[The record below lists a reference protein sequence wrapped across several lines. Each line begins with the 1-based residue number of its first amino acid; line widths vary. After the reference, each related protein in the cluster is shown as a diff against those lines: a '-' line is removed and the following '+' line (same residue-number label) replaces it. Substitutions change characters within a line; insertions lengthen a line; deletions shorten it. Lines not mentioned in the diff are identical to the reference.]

1 VRTLTELGLANRVAV
16 VTGSSKG
23 IGKAIAL
30 SLAQEH
36 AKVTICSRGE
46 NQLRVAEEEITQLTG
61 ADVLAL
67 RADLTQKSDIS
78 HLVSETI
85 RRFGRIDILVANT
98 GGPPPVPFTSTTED
112 QWWDAYRQLFAS
124 VLDLCW
130 EVIPHMQLRHWGRII
145 TMTSIAAKQPVH
157 NLVLSNSLRAGILGL
172 SKTLA
177 SELAQSNIL
186 ANSICTGYTLTERVE
201 ELAKFEEEKTGKSRG
216 EIVQDWA
223 GEIPLKR
230 MADPREIAD
239 LAVYLA
245 SERAS
250 YITGAVIQVD
260 GGWIRGIL

>member
-1 VRTLTELGLANRVAV
+1 VELGLANRVAI

-36 AKVTICSRGE
+36 SKVTICARGE
-46 NQLRVAEEEITQLTG
+46 NQLRATEEEIKRLTG

-67 RADLTQKSDIS
+67 KADLTQTNDIK
-78 HLVSETI
+78 HLVSETM
-85 RRFGRIDILVANT
+85 RSYGRIDILVANT
-98 GGPPPVPFTSTTED
+98 GGPPPVPFTSTTEI
-112 QWWDAYRQLFAS
+112 QWKDAYRQLFAS
-124 VLDLCW
+124 VLDLCR
-130 EVIPHMQLRHWGRII
+130 EVIPHMQLRRWGRII
-145 TMTSIAAKQPVH
+145 TMASIAAKQPVG

-172 SKTLA
+172 TKTLA

-201 ELAKFEEEKTGKSRG
+201 ELAKFEEGKTGKSRSQ
-216 EIVQDWA
+216 IVQDWA

-239 LAVYLA
+239 LAVFLA

-260 GGWIRGIL
+260 GGWTRGIL